1 MDGGVTLRSVHHRQ
15 GIVVGEMN
23 DGRRC
28 VQGGS
33 GGDQIRV
40 PTRAGFHG
48 VPEPTVS
55 LGWEDEVL
63 GTALVHG
70 GHVLTPCTRRQ
81 HRALVGHRTV
91 GVQLPNRV
99 RAVEDL
105 MEHHPCWPD
114 VVREGDHL
122 LQVRTTCDVTGDPL
136 AAGGAVKRVLDEV
149 QMVTSCLTGRDH
161 VNGRLATQ
169 SG

>member
-1 MDGGVTLRSVHHRQ
+1 MPEAT
-15 GIVVGEMN
+15 
-23 DGRRC
+23 
-28 VQGGS
+28 
-33 GGDQIRV
+33 V
-40 PTRAGFHG
+40 P
-48 VPEPTVS
+48 

-63 GTALVHG
+63 STVLVHG
-70 GHVLTPCTRRQ
+70 GHMLAPCTRGQ

-105 MEHHPCWPD
+105 MEHHTCRPD
-114 VVREGDHL
+114 VVWKGNHL
-122 LQVRTTCDVTGDPL
+122 FHVRAACEVTGDPL

-149 QMVTSCLTGRDH
+149 QMVTSGLVGRDH

-169 SG
+169 GG

>member
-1 MDGGVTLRSVHHRQ
+1 
-15 GIVVGEMN
+15 MN

-33 GGDQIRV
+33 GGDQVRV

-55 LGWEDEVL
+55 LGWENEVL
-63 GTALVHG
+63 STVLVHG
-70 GHVLTPCTRRQ
+70 GHVLAPCPRGQ
-81 HRALVGHRTV
+81 HRALVGHRAV

-99 RAVEDL
+99 RAVENL
-105 MEHHPCWPD
+105 MEHHARGPD
-114 VVREGDHL
+114 AVRQGNDL
-122 LQVRTTCDVTGDPL
+122 LHVRTSCEVTGDPL
-136 AAGGAVKRVLDEV
+136 TTGGAVKRVLDEV
-149 QMVTSCLTGRDH
+149 QMVPSCLIGREH

-169 SG
+169 GG